1 MANNVTQFRKKA
13 KQDLR
18 LNIDGLKIIGSLQK
32 DLAAIDQIDE
42 ELANAV
48 QDFERDVLDDE
59 GNVLR
64 TEFYRSTTLDKE
76 TIAVYHTRLSGRK
89 MAIDSKLRMLNK
101 VLPDLKAVEKSKD
114 IHDKAAMAL
123 AAFAA
128 AASEE

>member
-1 MANNVTQFRKKA
+1 MGNVTQFRKKA

-18 LNIDGLKIIGSLQK
+18 LNIDGLRIIGSLQK
-32 DLAAIDQIDE
+32 DLEAIDKIDE
-42 ELANAV
+42 ELSSAV
-48 QDFERDVLDDE
+48 QDFEREVLDDE

-101 VLPDLKAVEKSKD
+101 VLPDLKAVEKSTD